1 MWVDPSTLVDDRT
14 TATWADETYR
24 HGMLFKASAL
34 SHDDVPRYYFQRF
47 VASSQLGP
55 RCP

>member
-1 MWVDPSTLVDDRT
+1 
-14 TATWADETYR
+14 
-24 HGMLFKASAL
+24 MLFKASAL

-47 VASSQLGP
+47 LASSQLGP